1 MFKVSFTFA
10 LKKIE
15 KNLKSIA
22 SLSQLDQ
29 KNGFEILN
37 FFYFVVLSN
46 TNLRLIL
53 DLPLLKMSFTFALK
67 KLEKKISSPLD
78 QKMGQPNFFETLNF
92 L

>member
-67 KLEKKISSPLD
+67 KFEKVHLIKKWVSPI
-78 QKMGQPNFFETLNF
+78 F
-92 L
+92 